1 MRPTISLQHPCS
13 PSDPC
18 GPLPAITVQMQQA
31 IITFDE
37 TAIAG
42 LDKQADGSVFA
53 WIIKQGL
60 LSRDHAGARGIE
72 DGCWLSIEPP
82 KA

>member
-1 MRPTISLQHPCS
+1 
-13 PSDPC
+13 
-18 GPLPAITVQMQQA
+18 MQQA

-37 TAIAG
+37 NEIAA
-42 LDKQADGSVFA
+42 LDTQADGSVFA

-60 LSRDHAGARGIE
+60 LGRDYAHARGIVSIVCIE
-72 DGCWLSIEPP
+72 DGCWLSVEPP